1 MSAIFY
7 SFARPGGGEVRSAR
21 KRGFARRLRY
31 VTILSMLAL
40 AGDPGAVFCQSAARR
55 PVRRTQSRPTLIIL
69 GGVAQPLSHE
79 SVTDF
84 WLRGPA
90 ASIAFTIDVQRYL
103 ALGLELSGAQFY
115 FDKKAFGTRY
125 PGVPI
130 EAQNAGTIDA
140 FLTMKL
146 MLAPRMIF
154 SPYLT
159 ASLGATHWTGASYK
173 EEVPGQP
180 RKVYYDIPR
189 KTRLAGALTLG
200 ADIVISRWFAFVVE
214 ARTSYVY
221 NDPELGLT
229 GALRGGARF
238 RL

>member
-1 MSAIFY
+1 MSAKFC
-7 SFARPGGGEVRSAR
+7 SCAQRGGGELHAGH
-21 KRGFARRLRY
+21 RGGFLRRLRY
-31 VTILSMLAL
+31 GLLLSLIVVFA
-40 AGDPGAVFCQSAARR
+40 DPGTVFCQSPALRR
-55 PVRRTQSRPTLIIL
+55 VRRAPSRPTLIIL
-69 GGVAQPLSHE
+69 GGVAQPISHE

-103 ALGLELSGAQFY
+103 ALGIEFSGAQFY
-115 FDKKAFGTRY
+115 FDKMAFGTRY
-125 PGVPI
+125 PGVAI
-130 EAQNAGTIDA
+130 QAQNAGMFDA
-140 FLTMKL
+140 FLMIKL
-146 MLAPRMIF
+146 MPAPQMIL

-173 EEVPGQP
+173 EEVPPP
-180 RKVYYDIPR
+180 RKIYYDIPR

-214 ARTSYVY
+214 ARVASVI
-221 NDPELGLT
+221 NDSELGLT